1 MVNGCRQLTTTIK
14 QMTVSS
20 SPPPPSSHHQF
31 IQCTF
36 QWALHS
42 SINISHPSAPL
53 TMFVSCANPC
63 PGCSSFYPI
72 PAENMLG
79 IRHGLHYNLTS
90 AILLFCHFFHV
101 VFYFRNKPLL
111 WWISV
116 FCKHIFPSAQSEN
129 YLFCMR
135 APCFGRL

>member
-53 TMFVSCANPC
+53 TMFVSCTNPC
-63 PGCSSFYPI
+63 HGCSSFYPI
-72 PAENMLG
+72 PAENMLE
-79 IRHGLHYNLTS
+79 IRLGLHYNLTS

-101 VFYFRNKPLL
+101 VSYFRNKPLL